1 MTPTAWNLILRILV
15 AGLLGG
21 LVGLE
26 RELRA
31 KEAGVRTHFL
41 VALGSGL
48 LMVISQFGFEGT
60 HDVSRVAAQVVS
72 GMGFI
77 GAGTI
82 IFQKNAVR
90 GLTTAAGIW
99 VAAAIGLACGGGM
112 YMVAVSSTLLA
123 ILILEL
129 MNTLQHRDRNLVVTW
144 SADDREV
151 LMQSLESLKKAGLN
165 VQSYSL
171 KEEEALASDS
181 SAVGSSAAASC
192 ASRSTDV
199 SGRRYV
205 IKAEFRVARQFS
217 PERLSVLLDALS
229 GVRVENISG

>member
-1 MTPTAWNLILRILV
+1 MTPPIWNLILRILV

-48 LMVISQFGFEGT
+48 LMVISQFGFTGSF
-60 HDVSRVAAQVVS
+60 DASRVAAQVVS

-99 VAAAIGLACGGGM
+99 VAAAGC
-112 YMVAVSSTLLA
+112 TC
-123 ILILEL
+123 
-129 MNTLQHRDRNLVVTW
+129 W
-144 SADDREV
+144 P
-151 LMQSLESLKKAGLN
+151 
-165 VQSYSL
+165 
-171 KEEEALASDS
+171 
-181 SAVGSSAAASC
+181 
-192 ASRSTDV
+192 
-199 SGRRYV
+199 GRR
-205 IKAEFRVARQFS
+205 RCWPS
-217 PERLSVLLDALS
+217 
-229 GVRVENISG
+229 